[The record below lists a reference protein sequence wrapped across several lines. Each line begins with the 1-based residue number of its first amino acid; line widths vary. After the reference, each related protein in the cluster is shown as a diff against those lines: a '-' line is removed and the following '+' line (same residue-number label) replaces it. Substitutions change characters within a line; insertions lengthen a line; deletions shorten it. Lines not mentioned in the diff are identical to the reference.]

1 MYTGSASN
9 LDRMADD
16 LLAAAD
22 KYQLDRLKVSYCIS
36 FQQNDIKLVLVW
48 TASIAKTKIGVFV

>member
-16 LLAAAD
+16 LLVAAD
-22 KYQLDRLKVSYCIS
+22 KYQLDRFKVALLKQTNI
-36 FQQNDIKLVLVW
+36 D
-48 TASIAKTKIGVFV
+48 TKHLILK